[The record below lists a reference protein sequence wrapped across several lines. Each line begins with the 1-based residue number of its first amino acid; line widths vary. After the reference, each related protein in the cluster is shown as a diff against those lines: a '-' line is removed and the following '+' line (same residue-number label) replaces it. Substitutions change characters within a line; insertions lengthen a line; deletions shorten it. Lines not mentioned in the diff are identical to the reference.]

1 MIKNSHDSRAR
12 DVIIRCE
19 GKEKCFNMA
28 EKKRKGAVTGRQK
41 VFKTPGAMMNRAN
54 EYFDSISV
62 RDFVKDEH
70 GEAILNENGNK
81 LWYTKYL
88 IPPSVQDLCLF
99 LGIVPRT
106 WEKYCQRE
114 EFHDVTAQIRLLLE
128 GYLVRELNTRELDGR
143 KIDGIKF
150 NLTHN
155 YNWKEKREVELG
167 AETRRDTVAAMSLAE
182 KQRLLREAAAG
193 FSELMGDGE

>member
-1 MIKNSHDSRAR
+1 MS
-12 DVIIRCE
+12 
-19 GKEKCFNMA
+19 
-28 EKKRKGAVTGRQK
+28 EKKKRTGAVTGRQK

-62 RDFVKDEH
+62 RDFVKDAS

>member
-1 MIKNSHDSRAR
+1 
-12 DVIIRCE
+12 
-19 GKEKCFNMA
+19 MA
-28 EKKRKGAVTGRQK
+28 EKKRTGAVTGRQK
-41 VFKTPGAMMNRAN
+41 VFKTPAAMMNRAN

-114 EFHDVTAQIRLLLE
+114 EFADVTAQIRLLLE

-167 AETRRDTVAAMSLAE
+167 AETRRDTVTAMSLAE
-182 KQRLLREAAAG
+182 KQKLLREAAAG